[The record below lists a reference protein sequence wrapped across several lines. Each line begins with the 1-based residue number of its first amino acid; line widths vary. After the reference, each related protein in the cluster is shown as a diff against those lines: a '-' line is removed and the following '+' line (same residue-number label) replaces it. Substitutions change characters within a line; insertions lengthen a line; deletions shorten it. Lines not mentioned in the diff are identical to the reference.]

1 MAMSK
6 VTHTNSNTSKI
17 NTVNTNAIKKGTKL
31 SIFKPL
37 SVFLAL
43 RYVRSRHGNGF
54 STFIS
59 ASSTIGIALGTMV
72 LIIALSAMNGFER
85 ELAHKLLSIVPHAEL
100 MSVNKPISN
109 WQSSVQQVQNHPQV
123 LAAAP
128 VITLTGMMQ
137 HKTQLKAL
145 DIRGVDANLETHV
158 SDIENYIIGG
168 SWQALSTKKN
178 SKNKRFNTAFNTELN
193 TEDKDNGIIIGVGVA
208 KKLSVK
214 LGDKVQI
221 LLPSNNHDLT
231 DDLTEDTAKQNT
243 FLAPLTRQVEIV
255 GIFKFGGTID
265 DTLAYISLTQAAEIK
280 GYQEGETQGIRLKLD
295 NVFSAPSVARTIA
308 YDFNHYVYILD
319 WTRTQGH
326 LFNDIQMVR
335 MVMFIVLVLVI
346 AVASFNI
353 VSTLIMAVND
363 KKGDI
368 AILKTMGAS
377 RKLIMLT
384 FIYQGLVNGLLGSL
398 IGGVL
403 GVILALTLADII
415 AFFENLFT
423 LKLLSADVYFIDHI
437 PSQLIMSDVYITVIT
452 ALVMSLLAT
461 IYPAWQATKV
471 EPAQILG
478 QL

>member
-1 MAMSK
+1 MAN
-6 VTHTNSNTSKI
+6 VIDSNKPVKHSM
-17 NTVNTNAIKKGTKL
+17 
-31 SIFKPL
+31 FKPL
-37 SVFLAL
+37 SIFLAL
-43 RYVRSRHGNGF
+43 RYVRSRHGHGF

-72 LIIALSAMNGFER
+72 LILALSTMNGFER

-100 MSVNKPISN
+100 ISVDKPISN
-109 WQSSVQQVQNHPQV
+109 WTSSVQQVQSNPQV
-123 LAAAP
+123 VAAAP
-128 VITLTGMMQ
+128 VITLTGMIQ

-145 DIRGVDANLETHV
+145 EIRGVDVNLETLV
-158 SDIENYIIGG
+158 SDIENYIVEG
-168 SWQALSTKKN
+168 SWQALSNKETSKN
-178 SKNKRFNTAFNTELN
+178 SATRSL
-193 TEDKDNGIIIGVGVA
+193 DNGIIIGAGVA

-221 LLPSNNHDLT
+221 LLPSINNAT
-231 DDLTEDTAKQNT
+231 SSDDIAKQSV
-243 FLAPLTRQVEIV
+243 FSAPLKRNVNIV

-265 DTLAYISLTQAAEIK
+265 ETLAYISLAQAAEIK
-280 GYQEGETQGIRLKLD
+280 GYQAGEAQGVRLKLD
-295 NVFSAPSVARTIA
+295 NVFAAPSIARAVA
-308 YDFNHYVYILD
+308 YNFNHSVEPKN

-377 RKLIMLT
+377 SKLIMLT
-384 FIYQGLVNGLLGSL
+384 FIYQGLVNGLLGSI
-398 IGGVL
+398 IGSVL
-403 GVILALTLADII
+403 GVVLALNLADIF
-415 AFFENLFT
+415 AFIENLFT

-437 PSQLIMSDVYITVIT
+437 PSQLNMSDVYITVVT

-461 IYPAWQATKV
+461 IYPAWRATKI
-471 EPAQILG
+471 EPAQVLG

>member
-1 MAMSK
+1 MEN
-6 VTHTNSNTSKI
+6 VTDSNTQ
-17 NTVNTNAIKKGTKL
+17 IKS

-37 SVFLAL
+37 SIFLAL
-43 RYVRSRHGNGF
+43 RYVRSRHGHGF

-72 LIIALSAMNGFER
+72 LIVALSAMNGFER

-100 MSVNKPISN
+100 MSVDKPIVN
-109 WQSSVQQVQNHPQV
+109 WPLSVKQVENNPEV
-123 LAAAP
+123 IAAAP

-145 DIRGVDANLETHV
+145 EIRGVDANLETLV
-158 SDIENYIIGG
+158 SDIESYIVEG
-168 SWQALSTKKN
+168 SWQALSNKKNNKKN
-178 SKNKRFNTAFNTELN
+178 SQHSNKIISTEVI
-193 TEDKDNGIIIGVGVA
+193 ENGIIIGVGVA

-214 LGDKVQI
+214 LGDTVQI
-221 LLPSNNHDLT
+221 LLPST
-231 DDLTEDTAKQNT
+231 DNTSSTENTTKQNM
-243 FLAPLTRQVEIV
+243 FLAPLKRQVEIV

-265 DTLAYISLTQAAEIK
+265 ETLAYISLAQAAEIK
-280 GYQEGETQGIRLKLD
+280 GYQVNQAQGIRLKLD
-295 NVFSAPSVARTIA
+295 NVFSAPSVARAIA
-308 YDFNHYVYILD
+308 YNFNHYVYIMD

-377 RKLIMLT
+377 SRLIMLT
-384 FIYQGLVNGLLGSL
+384 FIYQGLVNGLLGCL
-398 IGGVL
+398 VGGL
-403 GVILALTLADII
+403 SGVFLALNLADII
-415 AFFENLFT
+415 AFFERLFT

-437 PSQLIMSDVYITVIT
+437 PSQLNMSDVYITLIT

-461 IYPAWQATKV
+461 IYPAWRATKI
-471 EPAQILG
+471 EPAQVLG

>member
-1 MAMSK
+1 MSNLPSA
-6 VTHTNSNTSKI
+6 NSDSSIEHSENHP
-17 NTVNTNAIKKGTKL
+17 VKL

-37 SVFLAL
+37 SIFLAL
-43 RYVRSRHGNGF
+43 RYVRSRHGHGF

-72 LIIALSAMNGFER
+72 LIIALSTMNGFER
-85 ELAHKLLSIVPHAEL
+85 ELVHKLLSIVPHAEL
-100 MSVNKPISN
+100 ISVNKPISN
-109 WQSSVQQVQNHPQV
+109 WQSSIQKVQKNPQV

-145 DIRGVDANLETHV
+145 EIRGVDVNLETLV
-158 SDIENYIIGG
+158 SDIKDYIVEG
-168 SWQALSTKKN
+168 SWQALIN
-178 SKNKRFNTAFNTELN
+178 NKSFDSE
-193 TEDKDNGIIIGVGVA
+193 EHGIIIGAGVA
-208 KKLSVK
+208 QKLSVK

-221 LLPSNNHDLT
+221 LLPSINDAMS
-231 DDLTEDTAKQNT
+231 DDESSKRNV
-243 FLAPLTRQVEIV
+243 FSAPQTYYVKIV
-255 GIFKFGGTID
+255 GIFKFGGTVD
-265 DTLAYISLTQAAEIK
+265 ETLAYISLAQAAEIK
-280 GYQEGETQGIRLKLD
+280 GYQVGETQGIRLKFD
-295 NVFSAPSVARTIA
+295 NVFAAPSITRAIA
-308 YDFNHYVYILD
+308 SNFNHYVYIMD

-335 MVMFIVLVLVI
+335 MVMFIVLALVI

-377 RKLIMLT
+377 SQLIMFT
-384 FIYQGLVNGLLGSL
+384 FIFQGLVNGLLGS
-398 IGGVL
+398 ITGGAL
-403 GVILALTLADII
+403 GVVLSLNLADIV
-415 AFFENLFT
+415 AFIERLFS

-437 PSQLIMSDVYITVIT
+437 PSQLHMADVYITMIT
-452 ALVMSLLAT
+452 ALLMSLLAT
-461 IYPAWQATKV
+461 LYPAWRATKI
-471 EPAQILG
+471 EPAQVLG